1 MKRIPRKWILIT
13 AVLLVAVVLL
23 IGQLIED
30 ADYSRPLSVQIEE
43 GLEPAIERLM
53 ERKQIPGLAIALIRE
68 GEVVYIHGFG
78 VRDVSTGV
86 PVTPATLFHTAS
98 VSKPFVATAVMQLV
112 ADGRIRLDTPIAEV
126 LPAFLPQDPRASSIT
141 VAQVLSHTSGLPDY
155 KMGRV
160 IQEYYAHPSADPEAL
175 QAFVRGLSGIQLLSD
190 PGHSFHYSNLGYN
203 ILGALIETVSGDP
216 FEVYMS
222 EHVLRPAG
230 MARATFAL
238 PGEDQPDRAMP
249 YVRRHGRLTRSA
261 IYPYHRAQAP
271 NGTLHASAEELAR
284 WLCVMLD
291 RGVTPDGGAL
301 LPRQVLEE
309 MWIPQRKIGFGK
321 RVGFGW
327 FILQVGSRR
336 LVSHSGGDVGYT
348 AAIQFAPER
357 GFGWVIL
364 ANREYAPLQNIS
376 HRVMGM
382 LANTQ

>member
-1 MKRIPRKWILIT
+1 VFDAQAQP
-13 AVLLVAVVLL
+13 VA
-23 IGQLIED
+23 
-30 ADYSRPLSVQIEE
+30 
-43 GLEPAIERLM
+43 
-53 ERKQIPGLAIALIRE
+53 
-68 GEVVYIHGFG
+68 
-78 VRDVSTGV
+78 
-86 PVTPATLFHTAS
+86 
-98 VSKPFVATAVMQLV
+98 
-112 ADGRIRLDTPIAEV
+112 
-126 LPAFLPQDPRASSIT
+126 
-141 VAQVLSHTSGLPDY
+141 
-155 KMGRV
+155 
-160 IQEYYAHPSADPEAL
+160 EAL
-175 QAFVRGLSGIQLLSD
+175 QVEAGVCPGMEFGRAAQGLAGTQVGACFAGMVYQNNGGVVKTLEGAQESQQGSD
-190 PGHSFHYSNLGYN
+190 LG
-203 ILGALIETVSGDP
+203 GDGDP
-216 FEVYMS
+216 FEMYMS

-230 MARATFAL
+230 MARATFAM

-309 MWIPQRKIGFGK
+309 MWLPQRKIGFGK

-382 LANTQ
+382 LAHTH